1 MKKLAA
7 LLLSAFWSLAGASAF
22 AQDDEI
28 IVTGSRISSYE
39 SDTVPVIHLKRRA
52 DFMVVEVIVESDS
65 RDAKVRRDEV
75 FKTLSALADRAD
87 RDQRIDLGI
96 RRTFETDN
104 DETQVVEPF
113 SRNSIR
119 DEILTGGAR
128 TDTSRAIVIAKTPIE
143 GGDTFDIAHARLA
156 AFIKGAAVTGR
167 ATVTES
173 DEPGLSIVD
182 IGQYRA
188 PLLALIAADNKAV
201 RSVFGEDYQVSISGL
216 EEPVRW
222 RVTGPLDLA
231 IYFPYRSAVAP
242 N

>member
-7 LLLSAFWSLAGASAF
+7 LLMSLFWSMAGASAF
-22 AQDDEI
+22 AEDDEI

-52 DFMVVEVIVESDS
+52 DFMVVEVIIESDS

-75 FKTLSALADRAD
+75 FKTLTALADRAD

-96 RRTFETDN
+96 KRTFESDD

-119 DEILTGGAR
+119 DEILSGGAR
-128 TDTSRAIVIAKTPIE
+128 IDTSRAIVVAKTPIE
-143 GGDTFDIAHARLA
+143 PGDTYDTAHARLA

-173 DEPGLSIVD
+173 DDPGLSIVD
-182 IGQYRA
+182 IGQYRTA
-188 PLLALIAADNKAV
+188 LLTMLAADNKSV
-201 RSVFGEDYQVSISGL
+201 RSVFGEDIK
-216 EEPVRW
+216 
-222 RVTGPLDLA
+222 
-231 IYFPYRSAVAP
+231 
-242 N
+242 